1 MSTTSP
7 QTTSRLYG
15 VMAELQNADD
25 LLRAVRA
32 ARTAGFVQIE
42 AYTPH
47 PVEEISHELGHKSHL
62 PAIVLVGG
70 VIGALTGFTL
80 QYYAA
85 VVAYPIRVAG
95 KPAASW
101 PAFVVVAFELTI
113 LFAALAAVFG
123 MFVLNGL
130 PQPYHPVFNVPIFE
144 LASRNRFFI
153 LLRSRDPR
161 FDPVTTRRFLE
172 QQTSLQVVDVPL

>member
-1 MSTTSP
+1 MKTATLA
-7 QTTSRLYG
+7 TAARLYG
-15 VMAELQNADD
+15 MMAELQNAED
-25 LLRAVRA
+25 LLRVVRA
-32 ARTAGFVQIE
+32 AKTAGFVEIE

-47 PVEEISHELGHKSHL
+47 PVEEISHELGHKSRL
-62 PAIVLVGG
+62 TAIVLAG
-70 VIGALTGFTL
+70 GALGAVSGFAL

-85 VVAYPIRVAG
+85 VVAYPVRIAG

-144 LASRNRFFI
+144 LASRNRFF
-153 LLRSRDPR
+153 LVLRSKDPR
-161 FDPVTTRRFLE
+161 FDPIETRRFL
-172 QQTSLQVVDVPL
+172 QGQTSLQVVDVPL

>member
-1 MSTTSP
+1 MSSRAL
-7 QTTSRLYG
+7 QSASRLYG
-15 VMAELQNADD
+15 IMAELQNAED
-25 LLRAVRA
+25 LLQAVRA
-32 ARTAGFVQIE
+32 ARGAGFVEIE

-47 PVEEISHELGHKSHL
+47 PVEEISHELGHKNRL
-62 PAIVLVGG
+62 PLIVLVGG
-70 VIGALTGFTL
+70 ALGAFTGFAL

-85 VVAYPIRVAG
+85 VVSYPVRVAG

-123 MFVLNGL
+123 MIVLNGL

-144 LASRNRFFI
+144 LASRNRFFL
-153 LLRSRDPR
+153 LLRSEDPR
-161 FDPVTTRRFLE
+161 FDPDTTRRFLE
-172 QQTSLQVVDVPL
+172 ERTSLQVVDVPW

>member
-1 MSTTSP
+1 MSPAGQQS
-7 QTTSRLYG
+7 TSRLYG
-15 VMAELQNADD
+15 LMAELHDAED

-32 ARTAGFVQIE
+32 ARAAGFVYIE

-47 PVEEISHELGHKSHL
+47 PVEEISHELGHKSRL
-62 PAIVLVGG
+62 PLIVLVGG
-70 VIGALTGFTL
+70 AIGALTGFCL

-85 VVAYPIRVAG
+85 VIAYPLRVAG

-101 PAFVVVAFELTI
+101 PSFVVVAFELTI
-113 LFAALAAVFG
+113 LFAALSAVFG

-144 LASRNRFFI
+144 LASRNRFFL
-153 LLRSRDPR
+153 LLRSKDPH
-161 FDPVTTRRFLE
+161 FDPITTRRFLE
-172 QQTSLQVVDVPL
+172 EQTPLQVVEVPL

>member
-1 MSTTSP
+1 MKPAHAQS
-7 QTTSRLYG
+7 TSRLYG
-15 VMAELQNADD
+15 MMAELQDAEQ

-32 ARTAGFVQIE
+32 ARAAGFNHIE

-47 PVEEISHELGHKSHL
+47 PVEEISHELGHKSRL
-62 PAIVLVGG
+62 PMIVLAGG
-70 VIGALTGFTL
+70 AIGAITGFAL
-80 QYYAA
+80 QYHAA
-85 VVAYPIRVAG
+85 VIDYPLRVAG

-144 LASRNRFFI
+144 LASRNRFFLV
-153 LLRSRDPR
+153 LLAKDPR
-161 FDPVTTRRFLE
+161 FDAAATRRLLE
-172 QQTSLQVVDVPL
+172 GQTSLQVVDVPL